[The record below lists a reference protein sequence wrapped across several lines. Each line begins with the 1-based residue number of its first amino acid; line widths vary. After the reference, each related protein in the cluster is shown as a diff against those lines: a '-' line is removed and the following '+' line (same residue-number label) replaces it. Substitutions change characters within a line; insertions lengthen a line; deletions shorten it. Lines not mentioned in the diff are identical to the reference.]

1 MPLVIDAQP
10 IPLAVG
16 TDGVIRVAGSR
27 VPLDTVVHAFH
38 QGATAEEIA
47 QQFPSIGLPDI
58 YAVLAY
64 YLSHRQDV
72 TAYLER
78 RATDAARVRAQNEA
92 LHSPVGLR
100 ERLLA
105 RKV

>member
-10 IPLAVG
+10 IPLAVD

-47 QQFPSIGLPDI
+47 QQFPSIGLPDV

-78 RATDAARVRAQNEA
+78 RAADAASVRAKNEA

-105 RKV
+105 RRV